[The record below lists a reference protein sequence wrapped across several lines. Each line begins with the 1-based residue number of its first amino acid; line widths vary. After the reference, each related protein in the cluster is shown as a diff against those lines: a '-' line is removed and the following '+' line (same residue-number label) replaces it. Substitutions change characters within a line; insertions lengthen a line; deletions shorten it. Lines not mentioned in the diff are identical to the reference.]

1 MLCYGRL
8 VDVVGVS
15 INMVASLTGDW
26 NRPLP
31 KPVCG
36 ADLVQHA
43 VRVCGVLCVVDC
55 VKCEE
60 AWCVCE

>member
-1 MLCYGRL
+1 MGFYLNLNWG
-8 VDVVGVS
+8 
-15 INMVASLTGDW
+15 
-26 NRPLP
+26 PLH
-31 KPVCG
+31 KCG